1 MISYQYDR
9 CKCALRN
16 LNDLIIDRPDY
27 INIVEIYL
35 TVSVLWLWLTWPV
48 GDEEIKMSS
57 ENYLFRKVDE
67 CVQLSKKLS
76 NTVKAEVRL
85 NTEKL
90 EYTIYPQHETG
101 YYNIHVFSELSGNE
115 GKSQEEYQKHIERI
129 TDDIGLRVIN
139 HNKERGKIIVGEE
152 GNQIPPTDEVINTMS
167 EFLSDIFSDSLQDA
181 DIIIKISWEAA
192 IM

>member
-9 CKCALRN
+9 CKCTLRN

-35 TVSVLWLWLTWPV
+35 IVSVLWLWLTWPV

-67 CVQLSKKLS
+67 GVQLSKKLS
-76 NTVKAEVRL
+76 NTVQAEVRL

-115 GKSQEEYQKHIERI
+115 GKSQEEYQKHIELI

>member
-57 ENYLFRKVDE
+57 ENYLFIPTKRINKTVIWCLDSMILNSALLNKKV
-67 CVQLSKKLS
+67 
-76 NTVKAEVRL
+76 
-85 NTEKL
+85 
-90 EYTIYPQHETG
+90 
-101 YYNIHVFSELSGNE
+101 
-115 GKSQEEYQKHIERI
+115 
-129 TDDIGLRVIN
+129 
-139 HNKERGKIIVGEE
+139 
-152 GNQIPPTDEVINTMS
+152 
-167 EFLSDIFSDSLQDA
+167 
-181 DIIIKISWEAA
+181 
-192 IM
+192 